1 MTRGLAARLA
11 KIGVP
16 FLQASAT
23 RSRLMRSIPAVL
35 LAIALTA
42 GFSHA
47 AEDPLKDAPA
57 GYRDSLIS
65 AMKAFTT
72 RDFEG
77 ARGLIEKAD
86 ASYKP
91 TPMSLN
97 ILGAIAIEGR
107 RFDEG
112 RDWCNKALKIDPKFF
127 PARFNLAEIPF
138 IQGQYSEARGVLEAL
153 QKEDLNND
161 LLKFRIFLTYL
172 VEKNDREARA
182 RLDAIP
188 LINDTPIS
196 FYANAAWD
204 YAHGNADKGKEW
216 IASALRSFPAVRQ
229 INFIEVFYDLGWIK
243 REGPDDPKTAVP
255 AFR

>member
-1 MTRGLAARLA
+1 MWLSAKRLV
-11 KIGVP
+11 KNKVP
-16 FLQASAT
+16 FRKASAS
-23 RSRLMRSIPAVL
+23 RSRLMRFLPAVL
-35 LAIALTA
+35 LATVFAAAPLH
-42 GFSHA
+42 S
-47 AEDPLKDAPA
+47 AEDPLKAAPA
-57 GYRDSLIS
+57 GYRDALIS

-72 RDFEG
+72 RDFDG
-77 ARGLIEKAD
+77 ARSLIEKAD
-86 ASYKP
+86 AGYKP

-97 ILGAIAIEGR
+97 ILGAIAIEGK

-112 RDWCNKALKIDPKFF
+112 KQWCNKALAIDPKFF

-138 IQGQYSEARGVLEAL
+138 IQGNYAEARAVLEKL
-153 QKEDLNND
+153 QAEDPNND

-196 FYANAAWD
+196 FYANAAWE
-204 YAHGNADKGKEW
+204 YAHGNTEKGKEW
-216 IASALRSFPAVRQ
+216 IASALRSFPAVKQ

-243 REGPDDPKTAVP
+243 RDGGGDGKSATP